1 MRHQIETYR
10 VVEMLF
16 VLALAFLLLGLFSP
30 RNQKENCY
38 PELKDDKSIDLNAMN
53 R

>member
-30 RNQKENCY
+30 RNQKESCY
-38 PELKDDKSIDLNAMN
+38 PEIKDAKSIDLNAMN